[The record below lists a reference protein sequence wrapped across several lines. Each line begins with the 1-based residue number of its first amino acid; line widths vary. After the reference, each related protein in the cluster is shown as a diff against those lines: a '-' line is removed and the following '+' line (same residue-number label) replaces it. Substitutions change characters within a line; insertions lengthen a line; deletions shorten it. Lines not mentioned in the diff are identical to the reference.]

1 MRDKWAALAG
11 WVVHYKQVK
20 NNRSDEL
27 CLLIWSGTHN
37 KRTYTHI
44 HIISEYT
51 AACFSVSLS
60 GSQEKHEALET
71 GFTKGKVQGDTD
83 ERRET
88 NNEKKRKETQPQ
100 AHHKGKSIWFHHRVF
115 KNDHISSKKK
125 KNTYFMHFINIWS
138 PTHDTREF
146 NIAATK

>member
-88 NNEKKRKETQPQ
+88 NNRNRKETQPH

>member
-1 MRDKWAALAG
+1 MRDKRAALAG

-71 GFTKGKVQGDTD
+71 GFAKGKVQGDTD

-88 NNEKKRKETQPQ
+88 NNEKTERKPNHMPITK
-100 AHHKGKSIWFHHRVF
+100 AKAFDSITEYSRMIIFLP
-115 KNDHISSKKK
+115 KKK
-125 KNTYFMHFINIWS
+125 KHLFYAFY
-138 PTHDTREF
+138 
-146 NIAATK
+146 